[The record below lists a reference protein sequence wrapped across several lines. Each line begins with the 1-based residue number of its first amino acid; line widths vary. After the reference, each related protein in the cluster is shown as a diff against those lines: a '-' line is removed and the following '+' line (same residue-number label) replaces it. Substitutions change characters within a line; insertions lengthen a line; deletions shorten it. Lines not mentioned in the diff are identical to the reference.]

1 MIIVFNK
8 CFGGGI
14 TNVLGN
20 SFCGQMMSVLANCVG
35 VSMMSVLDSGVGD
48 GVIVV
53 TFIFSQLVE
62 LTIVVGLCCLTPL
75 SKIMFYAI
83 CLRTSM
89 KIRLILIVTPSLNK

>member
-1 MIIVFNK
+1 MLVNGY
-8 CFGGGI
+8 GGGI
-14 TNVLGN
+14 NVLGN
-20 SFCGQMMSVLANCVG
+20 SFRGQMISMLGNCVG
-35 VSMMSVLDSGVGD
+35 VSMISVLDSGVGD

-53 TFIFSQLVE
+53 TFILFQLVE

-75 SKIMFYAI
+75 SKIMFYAL